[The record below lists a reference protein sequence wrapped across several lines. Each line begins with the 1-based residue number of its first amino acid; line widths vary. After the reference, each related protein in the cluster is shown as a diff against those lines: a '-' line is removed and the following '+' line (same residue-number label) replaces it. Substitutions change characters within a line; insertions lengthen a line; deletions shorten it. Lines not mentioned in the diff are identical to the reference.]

1 MLIFKRMNLNKLK
14 KTFIIAEIGNNHEGS
29 FNVACKL
36 IKEAKNAG
44 VDAVK
49 FQTFKTE
56 DFISPHE
63 RKRFKKL
70 KKFELS
76 YEDFEKLSVIAKKND
91 LKFISTPLDINSAIF
106 LNNIVDC
113 FKIASGDNNYYD
125 LIKTVLNFDKPTFIS
140 TGLLHFTEV
149 KNLVEFIK
157 KIGFDFSR
165 LSLFHC
171 VSDYP
176 VSYEEAN
183 LLSIKFLKKKLPL
196 TIGYSD
202 HTIGKE
208 ASVIAVS
215 LGAKI
220 IEKHFTL
227 SNNFSKF
234 RDHQISL
241 NPIDM
246 KQLVSSIR
254 KTELMLGL
262 EEKKIQ
268 KSEFK
273 NLDLTRRSIYS
284 ANNFNKNSIIKKN
297 MIKILR
303 PANIY
308 KPNDL
313 KKILNKKIKRKIGI
327 YKVFLPNYFI

>member
-1 MLIFKRMNLNKLK
+1 MNLKKLK

-36 IKEAKNAG
+36 IKEAKKAG

-63 RKRFKKL
+63 KKRLNKL

-76 YEDFEKLSVIAKKND
+76 YDDFEKLSVIAKKNE
-91 LKFISTPLDINSAIF
+91 LKFISTPLDIKSAIF
-106 LNNIVDC
+106 LNNIVDY

-125 LIKTVLNFDKPTFIS
+125 LIKTVLNFNKPTFIS
-140 TGLLHFTEV
+140 TGFLDFIEV
-149 KNLVEFIK
+149 KNLIKFIK
-157 KIGFDFSR
+157 KIGFNFSK

-183 LLSIKFLKKKLPL
+183 LLSIKFLKEKFPL

-208 ASVIAVS
+208 ASLLAIS

-227 SNNFSKF
+227 SNNFSQF
-234 RDHQISL
+234 RDHRISL
-241 NPIDM
+241 NPLDM
-246 KQLVSSIR
+246 KQLVYSIR
-254 KTELMLGL
+254 KTELMFGL

-268 KSEFK
+268 KCEKK
-273 NLDLTRRSIYS
+273 NLIFARRSIYS
-284 ANNFNKNSIIKKN
+284 NCNIKKNSILKN
-297 MIKILR
+297 YMLKILR
-303 PANIY
+303 PANFY
-308 KPNDL
+308 KPNDIN
-313 KKILNKKIKRKIGI
+313 KILNRKIKKNVKHNQVIKPRIFK
-327 YKVFLPNYFI
+327 

>member
-1 MLIFKRMNLNKLK
+1 MNLKKLK

-36 IKEAKNAG
+36 IKEAKKAG

-63 RKRFKKL
+63 KKRFKKL

-76 YEDFEKLSVIAKKND
+76 YDDFKKLSVIAKKNE
-91 LKFISTPLDINSAIF
+91 LKFISTPLDIKSAIF
-106 LNNIVDC
+106 LNNIVDY

-125 LIKTVLNFDKPTFIS
+125 LIKTVLNFNKPTFIS
-140 TGLLHFTEV
+140 TGFLDFVEV
-149 KNLVEFIK
+149 KNLIKFIK
-157 KIGFDFSR
+157 KIGFDFSK

-183 LLSIKFLKKKLPL
+183 LLSIKFLKEKFPL

-208 ASVIAVS
+208 ASLLAIS

-227 SNNFSKF
+227 SNNFSQF
-234 RDHQISL
+234 RDHRISL
-241 NPIDM
+241 NPQDM
-246 KQLVSSIR
+246 KQLVYSIR
-254 KTELMLGL
+254 KTELMFGS
-262 EEKKIQ
+262 EEKRIQ
-268 KSEFK
+268 KCEKK
-273 NLDLTRRSIYS
+273 NLIFVRRSIYS
-284 ANNFNKNSIIKKN
+284 NCDIKKSSILKN
-297 MIKILR
+297 YMLKILR
-303 PANIY
+303 PANFY
-308 KPNDL
+308 KPNDIN
-313 KKILNKKIKRKIGI
+313 KILNRKIKKNVK
-327 YKVFLPNYFI
+327 YNQVLKPNVLI

>member
-1 MLIFKRMNLNKLK
+1 MNLNKLK

-36 IKEAKNAG
+36 IQEAKKAG

-56 DFISPHE
+56 DFISPHDK
-63 RKRFKKL
+63 KRFKKL

-76 YEDFEKLSVIAKKND
+76 YEQFEKLSIIKKKNK
-91 LKFISTPLDINSAIF
+91 LKFISTPLDIKSAFF

-125 LIKTVLNFDKPTFIS
+125 LIKTVLNFNKPTFIS
-140 TGLLHFTEV
+140 TGLLDFPEV
-149 KNLVEFIK
+149 KSLIKFIK
-157 KIGFDFSR
+157 RVGFDISK

-176 VSYEEAN
+176 VSYKEAN
-183 LLSIKFLKKKLPL
+183 LLSVKFLKEKLPL
-196 TIGYSD
+196 TVGYSD

-208 ASVIAVS
+208 AAIIAVA

-227 SNNFSKF
+227 SNYFSKF

-241 NPIDM
+241 NPKDM
-246 KQLVSSIR
+246 KQLVSSIE

-268 KSEFK
+268 NSEFK
-273 NLDLTRRSIYS
+273 NLDLIRRSIYS
-284 ANNFNKNSIIKKN
+284 ANNFSKNSIIKKD
-297 MIKILR
+297 MIKFLR

-313 KKILNKKIKRKIGI
+313 KKILNKKIKKKIGI

>member
-1 MLIFKRMNLNKLK
+1 MNLNRLK

-36 IKEAKNAG
+36 IKEAKKAG

-63 RKRFKKL
+63 KKRFRKL

-76 YEDFEKLSVIAKKND
+76 YENFEKLSVIAKNNN

-140 TGLLHFTEV
+140 TGLLDFTEV
-149 KNLVEFIK
+149 KSLVKFIK
-157 KIGFDFSR
+157 KIGFNFSR

-183 LLSIKFLKKKLPL
+183 LLSIKYLKKKLPL

-208 ASVIAVS
+208 AAIIAAS

-241 NPIDM
+241 NPQDM

-254 KTELMLGL
+254 KTELMMGL

-273 NLDLTRRSIYS
+273 NLDSVRRSIYS
-284 ANNFNKNSIIKKN
+284 ACNVNKNSIIRKN

-313 KKILNKKIKRKIGI
+313 KKILNRKTKKKIGI

>member
-1 MLIFKRMNLNKLK
+1 MNLNKLK

-36 IKEAKNAG
+36 IKEAKKAG

-56 DFISPHE
+56 DFINPNDK
-63 RKRFKKL
+63 KRFRKL

-76 YEDFEKLSVIAKKND
+76 YEEFEKLSVIAKNNK

-140 TGLLHFTEV
+140 TGLLDFIEV
-149 KNLVEFIK
+149 KSLVKFIK
-157 KIGFDFSR
+157 KIGFDFSK

-183 LLSIKFLKKKLPL
+183 LLSIKFLKDKLPL

-202 HTIGKE
+202 HTIGKD
-208 ASVIAVS
+208 ASIIAAS

-220 IEKHFTL
+220 IEKHFTF

-241 NPIDM
+241 NPQDM

-254 KTELMLGL
+254 KTESMLGF
-262 EEKKIQ
+262 EEKRIQ
-268 KSEFK
+268 NSEFK
-273 NLDLTRRSIYS
+273 NLDSIRRSIYS
-284 ANNFNKNSIIKKN
+284 ANNLDKNSIIKKN
-297 MIKILR
+297 MTKILR

-313 KKILNKKIKRKIGI
+313 NKILNKKIKKKIGV

>member
-1 MLIFKRMNLNKLK
+1 MNLNKLK

-157 KIGFDFSR
+157 KIGFNFSR

-208 ASVIAVS
+208 ASVIAAS

-241 NPIDM
+241 NPLDM

-262 EEKKIQ
+262 EDKKIQ

-273 NLDLTRRSIYS
+273 NLDLIRRSIYS
-284 ANNFNKNSIIKKN
+284 ANNYNKNSIIKKN

-313 KKILNKKIKRKIGI
+313 KKILNKKINKKIKI

>member
-1 MLIFKRMNLNKLK
+1 MNLNYLK

-36 IKEAKNAG
+36 IEEAKKAG

-49 FQTFKTE
+49 FQTFKTD
-56 DFISPHE
+56 DFIVTNDKE
-63 RKRFKKL
+63 RFKRL

-76 YEDFEKLSVIAKKND
+76 YEQFVKLSVVAKKNK
-91 LKFISTPLDINSAIF
+91 LKFISTPLDIKSAIF

-113 FKIASGDNNYYD
+113 FKIASGDNNYYN
-125 LIKTVLNFDKPTFIS
+125 LIKTVLNFNKITFIS
-140 TGLLHFTEV
+140 TGLLDFAEIKSLLKFV
-149 KNLVEFIK
+149 K
-157 KIGFDFSR
+157 KIKFNLSR

-176 VSYEEAN
+176 VSFEEAN
-183 LLSIKFLKKKLPL
+183 LLSIKFLKEKLPL

-208 ASVIAVS
+208 ASLLAVS

-234 RDHQISL
+234 RDHKISL
-241 NPIDM
+241 NPRDM
-246 KQLVSSIR
+246 EQLVSSIR
-254 KTELMLGL
+254 KAELMLGN
-262 EEKKIQ
+262 ESKKIQ
-268 KSEFK
+268 RGESK
-273 NLDLTRRSIYS
+273 NLPLIRRSIY
-284 ANNFNKNSIIKKN
+284 AAGTFHKNTVIKNN

-303 PANIY
+303 PANFY
-308 KPNDL
+308 QPNDI
-313 KKILNKKIKRKIGI
+313 KKILNKKIKRKIES
-327 YKVFLPNYFI
+327 YKAFLPKYFK

>member
-1 MLIFKRMNLNKLK
+1 MNLKKLK

-36 IKEAKNAG
+36 IKEAKKAG

-56 DFISPHE
+56 YFVNISDKE
-63 RKRFKKL
+63 RFNKL

-76 YEDFEKLSVIAKKND
+76 YEDFEKLSILAKKNG
-91 LKFISTPLDINSAIF
+91 LKFISTPLDIPSAIF
-106 LNNIVDC
+106 LNKIVNC

-125 LIKTVLNFDKPTFIS
+125 LIRTVLNFNKPTFIS
-140 TGLLHFTEV
+140 TGLLDFKQI
-149 KNLVEFIK
+149 KNLLNFII
-157 KIGFDFSR
+157 KIKFN
-165 LSLFHC
+165 LSKLSFLHC

-176 VSYEEAN
+176 VKFNEAN
-183 LLSIKFLKKKLPL
+183 LLSVKFLSKRLPL

-202 HTIGKE
+202 HTIGQE
-208 ASVIAVS
+208 ASLIAVS

-241 NPIDM
+241 NPTDM
-246 KQLVSSIR
+246 SQLVTSIR
-254 KTELMLGL
+254 KSELMLGV

-268 KSEFK
+268 KGEAQ
-273 NLDLTRRSIYS
+273 NLNLIRRSIYS
-284 ANNFNKNSIIKKN
+284 SRTLDKNSTIIDN
-297 MIKILR
+297 MVKVLR
-303 PANIY
+303 PANFY
-308 KPNDL
+308 QPNDL
-313 KKILNKKIKRKIGI
+313 KKILNKRLKKKL
-327 YKVFLPNYFI
+327 KVNKPLLTSYFV

>member
-1 MLIFKRMNLNKLK
+1 MNLNNLK

-36 IKEAKNAG
+36 IKEAKKAG

-76 YEDFEKLSVIAKKND
+76 YEDFEKLSVIAKRND

-113 FKIASGDNNYYD
+113 FKIASGDNNYHD
-125 LIKTVLNFDKPTFIS
+125 LIKAVLNFDKPTFIS

-149 KNLVEFIK
+149 KNLVKFIK
-157 KIGFDFSR
+157 KTGFDFSR

-171 VSDYP
+171 VTDYP

-208 ASVIAVS
+208 APIIAVC

-227 SNNFSKF
+227 NNNFSKF
-234 RDHQISL
+234 RDHHISL
-241 NPIDM
+241 NPQDM

-262 EEKKIQ
+262 EEKRIQ
-268 KSEFK
+268 NSEFK
-273 NLDLTRRSIYS
+273 NLDLIRRSIYS

-313 KKILNKKIKRKIGI
+313 KKILNKKIKKKIGI
-327 YKVFLPNYFI
+327 YKVFLPKYFI

>member
-1 MLIFKRMNLNKLK
+1 MNLNKLK

-125 LIKTVLNFDKPTFIS
+125 LIKTVLNFHKPTFIS

>member
-1 MLIFKRMNLNKLK
+1 MNLNKLN

-36 IKEAKNAG
+36 IEKAKKVG

-56 DFISPHE
+56 DFIVANDKE
-63 RKRFKKL
+63 RFKRL

-76 YEDFEKLSVIAKKND
+76 YEQFVKLSLVAKKNK
-91 LKFISTPLDINSAIF
+91 LKFISTPLDIKSAIF

-113 FKIASGDNNYYD
+113 FKIASGDNNYYN
-125 LIKTVLNFDKPTFIS
+125 LIKTVLNFNKTTFIS
-140 TGLLHFTEV
+140 TGLLDFVEV
-149 KNLVEFIK
+149 KSLLKFIK
-157 KIGFDFSR
+157 KLKFNFSK

-176 VSYEEAN
+176 VSFEDAN
-183 LLSIKFLKKKLPL
+183 LLSIKFLKEKLPL

-208 ASVIAVS
+208 ASLLAVS

-234 RDHQISL
+234 RDHKISL
-241 NPIDM
+241 NPRDM
-246 KQLVSSIR
+246 EQLVSSIR
-254 KTELMLGL
+254 KAELMLGN
-262 EEKKIQ
+262 ESKNIQ
-268 KSEFK
+268 PGESK
-273 NLDLTRRSIYS
+273 NLHLIRRSIY
-284 ANNFNKNSIIKKN
+284 AAGNFHKNTIIKNN

-303 PANIY
+303 PANFY
-308 KPNDL
+308 QPNDI
-313 KKILNKKIKRKIGI
+313 KKILNKRIKMRIES
-327 YKVFLPNYFI
+327 YKAFLPKYFK

>member
-1 MLIFKRMNLNKLK
+1 MNLNKLK
-14 KTFIIAEIGNNHEGS
+14 KTFVIAEIGNNHEGS

-36 IKEAKNAG
+36 IKEAKKAG

-63 RKRFKKL
+63 KKRFKKL

-76 YEDFEKLSVIAKKND
+76 YDDFEKLSVIAKKNE
-91 LKFISTPLDINSAIF
+91 LKFISTPLDIKSANF
-106 LNNIVDC
+106 LNNIVDY

-125 LIKTVLNFDKPTFIS
+125 LIKTVLNFNKPTFIS
-140 TGLLHFTEV
+140 TGFLDFVEI
-149 KNLVEFIK
+149 KNLIKFIK
-157 KIGFDFSR
+157 KIGFNFSK

-183 LLSIKFLKKKLPL
+183 LLSIKFLKEKFPL

-202 HTIGKE
+202 HTVGKE
-208 ASVIAVS
+208 ASLLAIS

-227 SNNFSKF
+227 SNNFSQF
-234 RDHQISL
+234 RDHRISL
-241 NPIDM
+241 NPQDM
-246 KQLVSSIR
+246 KQLVYSIR
-254 KTELMLGL
+254 KTELMLGS
-262 EEKKIQ
+262 EEKRIQ
-268 KSEFK
+268 KCEKK
-273 NLDLTRRSIYS
+273 NLIFVRRSIYS
-284 ANNFNKNSIIKKN
+284 NCNIKKNSILKN
-297 MIKILR
+297 YMLKILR
-303 PANIY
+303 PANFY
-308 KPNDL
+308 KPNDIN
-313 KKILNKKIKRKIGI
+313 KILNRKIKKNVK
-327 YKVFLPNYFI
+327 YNQVVKPNVLI

>member
-1 MLIFKRMNLNKLK
+1 MNLNKLK

-29 FNVACKL
+29 FDIACKL
-36 IKEAKNAG
+36 IEEAKKTG

-63 RKRFKKL
+63 KKKFKRL

-76 YEDFEKLSVIAKKND
+76 YEQFVKLSVIAKKND
-91 LKFISTPLDINSAIF
+91 LKFISTPLDIKSAIF

-113 FKIASGDNNYYD
+113 FKIASGDNNYYN
-125 LIKTVLNFDKPTFIS
+125 LIKTVLNFNKTTFIS
-140 TGLLHFTEV
+140 TGLLGFAEV
-149 KNLVEFIK
+149 KSLLKFINKIQFNL
-157 KIGFDFSR
+157 SR

-176 VSYEEAN
+176 VSFEEAN
-183 LLSIKFLKKKLPL
+183 LLSIKFLKEKFPI

-208 ASVIAVS
+208 ASLLAVS

-234 RDHQISL
+234 RDHKISL
-241 NPIDM
+241 NPRDM
-246 KQLVSSIR
+246 EQLVSSIR
-254 KTELMLGL
+254 KAELMLGN
-262 EEKKIQ
+262 ESKKIQ
-268 KSEFK
+268 RGESK
-273 NLDLTRRSIYS
+273 NLHLIRRSIY
-284 ANNFNKNSIIKKN
+284 AAGNFHKNTIIKNN

-303 PANIY
+303 PASFY
-308 KPNDL
+308 QPNDI
-313 KKILNKKIKRKIGI
+313 KKILNKRIKSRIKL
-327 YKVFLPNYFI
+327 YNTFLPKYFK

>member
-1 MLIFKRMNLNKLK
+1 MNLNKLK

-36 IKEAKNAG
+36 IEEAKKAG

-56 DFISPHE
+56 DFIVPNDKE
-63 RKRFKKL
+63 RFKKL

-76 YEDFEKLSVIAKKND
+76 YEQFIKLSVIAKKNK

-106 LNNIVDC
+106 LNDIVDC

-125 LIKTVLNFDKPTFIS
+125 LINTVLNFNKPTFIS
-140 TGLLHFTEV
+140 TGLLDFIEV
-149 KNLVEFIK
+149 KSLLKFIK
-157 KIGFDFSR
+157 KKSFDFSK

-176 VSYEEAN
+176 VSFEEAN
-183 LLSIKFLKKKLPL
+183 LLSIKFLKEKLPL
-196 TIGYSD
+196 MIGYSD

-208 ASVIAVS
+208 ASLLAVS

-234 RDHQISL
+234 RDHKISL
-241 NPIDM
+241 NPRDM
-246 KQLVSSIR
+246 EQLVSSIR
-254 KTELMLGL
+254 KAELMLGN
-262 EEKKIQ
+262 ESKEIQ
-268 KSEFK
+268 RGESR
-273 NLDLTRRSIYS
+273 NLHLIRRSIY
-284 ANNFNKNSIIKKN
+284 AAGNFQKNSIIKNN

-303 PANIY
+303 PASFY
-308 KPNDL
+308 QPNDI
-313 KKILNKKIKRKIGI
+313 KKILNKRIKSRIKL
-327 YKVFLPNYFI
+327 YNTFLPKYFK

>member
-1 MLIFKRMNLNKLK
+1 MNLNKLK
-14 KTFIIAEIGNNHEGS
+14 NTFIVAEIGNNHEGS
-29 FNVACKL
+29 FRIACKL
-36 IKEAKNAG
+36 IEEAKKAG

-63 RKRFKKL
+63 KKRFKKL

-76 YEDFEKLSVIAKKND
+76 YEDFEKLSVITKKND
-91 LKFISTPLDINSAIF
+91 LKFISTPLDIKSAFF
-106 LNNIVDC
+106 LNNIVDF

-125 LIKTVLNFDKPTFIS
+125 LIETVLNFKKPTFIS
-140 TGLLHFTEV
+140 TGLIDFIEV
-149 KNLVEFIK
+149 KSLLKFIK
-157 KIGFDFSR
+157 KKAFNFSK

-176 VSYEEAN
+176 VSFEEAN
-183 LLSIKFLKKKLPL
+183 LLSIKFLREKLPL

-208 ASVIAVS
+208 ASLLAVS

-234 RDHQISL
+234 RDHKISL
-241 NPIDM
+241 NPRDM
-246 KQLVSSIR
+246 EQLVLSIR
-254 KTELMLGL
+254 KAELMLGK
-262 EEKKIQ
+262 ENKKIQ
-268 KSEFK
+268 RGESK
-273 NLDLTRRSIYS
+273 NLRLIRRSLY
-284 ANNFNKNSIIKKN
+284 AAGNLNKNTIIKNN

-303 PANIY
+303 PVSFY
-308 KPNDL
+308 QPNDI
-313 KKILNKKIKRKIGI
+313 KKILNKRIKRRIES
-327 YKVFLPNYFI
+327 YKTFLPEYFE

>member
-1 MLIFKRMNLNKLK
+1 MNLNKLK

-157 KIGFDFSR
+157 KIGFNFSR

-313 KKILNKKIKRKIGI
+313 KKILNKKIKRKIGT

>member
-1 MLIFKRMNLNKLK
+1 MNLNKLK
-14 KTFIIAEIGNNHEGS
+14 NTFIVAEIGNNHEGS
-29 FNVACKL
+29 FRIACKL
-36 IKEAKNAG
+36 IEEAKKAG

-63 RKRFKKL
+63 KKRFKKL

-76 YEDFEKLSVIAKKND
+76 YEDFEKLSVITKKND
-91 LKFISTPLDINSAIF
+91 LKFISTPLDIKSAFF
-106 LNNIVDC
+106 LNNIVDF

-125 LIKTVLNFDKPTFIS
+125 LIETVLNFKKPTFIS
-140 TGLLHFTEV
+140 TGLIDFIEV
-149 KNLVEFIK
+149 KSLLKFIK
-157 KIGFDFSR
+157 KKAFNFSK

-176 VSYEEAN
+176 VSFEEAN
-183 LLSIKFLKKKLPL
+183 LLSIKFLREKLPL

-208 ASVIAVS
+208 ASLLAVS

-234 RDHQISL
+234 RDHKISL
-241 NPIDM
+241 NPRDM
-246 KQLVSSIR
+246 GQLVLSIR
-254 KTELMLGL
+254 KAELMLGK
-262 EEKKIQ
+262 ENKKIQ
-268 KSEFK
+268 RGESK
-273 NLDLTRRSIYS
+273 NLRLIRRSLY
-284 ANNFNKNSIIKKN
+284 AAGNLNKNTIIKNN

-303 PANIY
+303 PVSFY
-308 KPNDL
+308 QPNDI
-313 KKILNKKIKRKIGI
+313 KKILNKRIKRRIES
-327 YKVFLPNYFI
+327 YKTFLPEYFE

>member
-1 MLIFKRMNLNKLK
+1 MNLNNLK

-29 FNVACKL
+29 FKIACKL
-36 IKEAKNAG
+36 IEEAKKAG

-56 DFISPHE
+56 DFVSPHE
-63 RKRFKKL
+63 KKRFKKL

-76 YEDFEKLSVIAKKND
+76 YEDFEKLSVITKKNA
-91 LKFISTPLDINSAIF
+91 LKFISTPLDIKSAFF

-125 LIKTVLNFDKPTFIS
+125 LIETVLNFNKPTFIS
-140 TGLLHFTEV
+140 TGLLDFIEV
-149 KNLVEFIK
+149 KSLLKFIK
-157 KIGFDFSR
+157 KKGFNFSK

-176 VSYEEAN
+176 VSFEEAN
-183 LLSIKFLKKKLPL
+183 LLSIKFLKEKLPL

-208 ASVIAVS
+208 ASLLAVS

-234 RDHQISL
+234 RDHKISL
-241 NPIDM
+241 NPRDM
-246 KQLVSSIR
+246 EQLVISIR
-254 KTELMLGL
+254 KAELMLGK
-262 EEKKIQ
+262 ESKKIQ
-268 KSEFK
+268 RGESK
-273 NLDLTRRSIYS
+273 NLHLIRRSIY
-284 ANNFNKNSIIKKN
+284 AAGNFHKNTIIENN
-297 MIKILR
+297 MTKILR
-303 PANIY
+303 PASFY
-308 KPNDL
+308 KPNDI
-313 KKILNKKIKRKIGI
+313 KKILNKRIKRRIES
-327 YKVFLPNYFI
+327 YKAFLPKYFK

>member
-1 MLIFKRMNLNKLK
+1 MNLNKLK

-29 FNVACKL
+29 FDIACKL
-36 IKEAKNAG
+36 IEEAKKTG

-63 RKRFKKL
+63 KKKFKRL

-76 YEDFEKLSVIAKKND
+76 YEQFVKLSVIAKKND
-91 LKFISTPLDINSAIF
+91 LKFISTPLDIKSAIF

-113 FKIASGDNNYYD
+113 FKIASGDNNYYN
-125 LIKTVLNFDKPTFIS
+125 LIKTVLNFNKTTFIS
-140 TGLLHFTEV
+140 TGLLGFAEV
-149 KNLVEFIK
+149 KSLLKFINKIQFNL
-157 KIGFDFSR
+157 SR

-176 VSYEEAN
+176 VSFEEAN
-183 LLSIKFLKKKLPL
+183 LLSIKFLKEKFPI

-208 ASVIAVS
+208 ASLLAVS

-234 RDHQISL
+234 RDHKISL

-246 KQLVSSIR
+246 EQLVSSVR
-254 KTELMLGL
+254 KAELMLGN
-262 EEKKIQ
+262 ESKEIQ
-268 KSEFK
+268 RGESK
-273 NLDLTRRSIYS
+273 NLHLIRRSIY
-284 ANNFNKNSIIKKN
+284 AAGNFHKNTIIKNN

-303 PANIY
+303 PASFY
-308 KPNDL
+308 QPNDI
-313 KKILNKKIKRKIGI
+313 KKILNKRIKSRIKL
-327 YKVFLPNYFI
+327 YNTFLPKYFK

>member
-1 MLIFKRMNLNKLK
+1 MNLNKLK

-157 KIGFDFSR
+157 KIRFDFSR

-215 LGAKI
+215 LGARI

-284 ANNFNKNSIIKKN
+284 ANNFNKNSIINKN

-308 KPNDL
+308 RPNDV
-313 KKILNKKIKRKIGI
+313 KKILNKKIKKKIGI

>member
-1 MLIFKRMNLNKLK
+1 MNLNKLK

-36 IKEAKNAG
+36 IKEAKKAG

-56 DFISPHE
+56 DFINPNDK
-63 RKRFKKL
+63 KRFRKL

-76 YEDFEKLSVIAKKND
+76 YEEFEKLSVIAKNNK

-140 TGLLHFTEV
+140 TGLLDFIEV
-149 KNLVEFIK
+149 KSLVKFIK
-157 KIGFDFSR
+157 KIGFDFSK

-183 LLSIKFLKKKLPL
+183 LLSIKFLKDKLPL

-202 HTIGKE
+202 HTIGKD
-208 ASVIAVS
+208 ASIIAAS

-241 NPIDM
+241 NPQDM
-246 KQLVSSIR
+246 KQLVSSMR
-254 KTELMLGL
+254 KTESMLGF
-262 EEKKIQ
+262 EEKIIQ
-268 KSEFK
+268 NSEFK
-273 NLDLTRRSIYS
+273 NLDSIRRSIYS
-284 ANNFNKNSIIKKN
+284 ANNLDKNSIIKKN
-297 MIKILR
+297 MTKILK
-303 PANIY
+303 N
-308 KPNDL
+308 
-313 KKILNKKIKRKIGI
+313 
-327 YKVFLPNYFI
+327 

>member
-1 MLIFKRMNLNKLK
+1 MNLNKLK

-36 IKEAKNAG
+36 IQEAKKAG

-56 DFISPHE
+56 DFISPHDK
-63 RKRFKKL
+63 KRFKKL

-76 YEDFEKLSVIAKKND
+76 YEQFEKLSIITKKNK
-91 LKFISTPLDINSAIF
+91 LKFISTPLDIKSAFF

-125 LIKTVLNFDKPTFIS
+125 LIKTVLNFNKPTFIS
-140 TGLLHFTEV
+140 TGLLDFPEV
-149 KNLVEFIK
+149 KSLIKFIK
-157 KIGFDFSR
+157 RVGFDISK

-176 VSYEEAN
+176 VSYKEAN
-183 LLSIKFLKKKLPL
+183 LLSVKFLKEKLPL
-196 TIGYSD
+196 TVGYSD

-208 ASVIAVS
+208 AAIIAVA

-227 SNNFSKF
+227 SNYFSKF

-241 NPIDM
+241 NPKDM
-246 KQLVSSIR
+246 KQLVSSIE

-268 KSEFK
+268 NSEFK
-273 NLDLTRRSIYS
+273 NLDLIRRSIYS
-284 ANNFNKNSIIKKN
+284 ANNFSKNSIIKKD
-297 MIKILR
+297 MIKFLR

-313 KKILNKKIKRKIGI
+313 KKILNKKIKKKIGI

>member
-1 MLIFKRMNLNKLK
+1 MNLNKLK

-36 IKEAKNAG
+36 IKEAKKAG

-56 DFISPHE
+56 DFINPYDK
-63 RKRFKKL
+63 KRFRKL

-76 YEDFEKLSVIAKKND
+76 YEEFEKLSVIAKNNK

-125 LIKTVLNFDKPTFIS
+125 LIKTVLNFDKTTFIS
-140 TGLLHFTEV
+140 TGLLDFIKV
-149 KNLVEFIK
+149 KSLVKFIK
-157 KIGFDFSR
+157 KIGFNFSK

-176 VSYEEAN
+176 VSYEDAN
-183 LLSIKFLKKKLPL
+183 LLSIKFLKAKLPL

-202 HTIGKE
+202 HTIGRE
-208 ASVIAVS
+208 ASIVAVS

-241 NPIDM
+241 NPRDM

-254 KTELMLGL
+254 KTELMLGV
-262 EEKKIQ
+262 EEKRIQ
-268 KSEFK
+268 NSEFK
-273 NLDLTRRSIYS
+273 NLDLIRRSIYS
-284 ANNFNKNSIIKKN
+284 ANNFNENSIIKKN

-313 KKILNKKIKRKIGI
+313 KKILNKKIKKKIGI

>member
-1 MLIFKRMNLNKLK
+1 MNLNKLK

-36 IKEAKNAG
+36 IKEAKKAG

-56 DFISPHE
+56 DFISP
-63 RKRFKKL
+63 RDKKRFKKL
-70 KKFELS
+70 KRFELS
-76 YEDFEKLSVIAKKND
+76 REDFLNLSVIAKKNE
-91 LKFISTPLDINSAIF
+91 LKFISTPLDIKSAIF

-125 LIKTVLNFDKPTFIS
+125 LIKTVLNFSKPTFIS
-140 TGLLHFTEV
+140 TGLLDFLEV
-149 KNLVEFIK
+149 KSLVKFIK
-157 KIGFDFSR
+157 KNGFNFSK

-183 LLSIKFLKKKLPL
+183 LLSIKFLKEKLPL

-208 ASVIAVS
+208 ASLLAIC

-227 SNNFSKF
+227 SNDFSKF
-234 RDHQISL
+234 RDHKISL
-241 NPIDM
+241 NPKDM
-246 KQLVSSIR
+246 EQLVSSIR
-254 KTELMLGL
+254 KAELMLGN
-262 EEKKIQ
+262 ESKNIQ
-268 KSEFK
+268 RGESK
-273 NLDLTRRSIYS
+273 NLHLIRRSIY
-284 ANNFNKNSIIKKN
+284 AAGNFHKNSIIKDN
-297 MIKILR
+297 MTKILR
-303 PANIY
+303 PASFY
-308 KPNDL
+308 QPNDI
-313 KKILNKKIKRKIGI
+313 KKILNKRIKKRIESHKAFFP
-327 YKVFLPNYFI
+327 KYFK

>member
-1 MLIFKRMNLNKLK
+1 MNLNKLK

-36 IKEAKNAG
+36 IKEAKKAG

-56 DFISPHE
+56 DFINPYDK
-63 RKRFKKL
+63 KRFRKL

-76 YEDFEKLSVIAKKND
+76 YEEFEKLSVIAKNNK

-125 LIKTVLNFDKPTFIS
+125 LIKTVLNFDKTTFIS
-140 TGLLHFTEV
+140 TGLLDFIKV
-149 KNLVEFIK
+149 KSLVKFIK
-157 KIGFDFSR
+157 KIGFNFSK

-176 VSYEEAN
+176 VSYEDAN
-183 LLSIKFLKKKLPL
+183 LLSIKFLKAKLPL

-202 HTIGKE
+202 HTIGRE
-208 ASVIAVS
+208 ASIVAVS

-241 NPIDM
+241 NPRDM

-254 KTELMLGL
+254 KTELMLGV
-262 EEKKIQ
+262 EEKRIQ
-268 KSEFK
+268 NSEFK
-273 NLDLTRRSIYS
+273 NLDLIRRSIYS
-284 ANNFNKNSIIKKN
+284 ANNFNKNTIIKKN

-313 KKILNKKIKRKIGI
+313 KKILNKKIKKKIGI

>member
-1 MLIFKRMNLNKLK
+1 MNLNKLK

-36 IKEAKNAG
+36 IQEAKKAG

-56 DFISPHE
+56 DFISPHDK
-63 RKRFKKL
+63 KRFKKL

-76 YEDFEKLSVIAKKND
+76 YEQFEKLSIITKKNK
-91 LKFISTPLDINSAIF
+91 LKFISTPLDIKSAFF

-125 LIKTVLNFDKPTFIS
+125 LIKTVLNFNKPTFIS
-140 TGLLHFTEV
+140 TGLLDFPEV
-149 KNLVEFIK
+149 KSLIKFIK
-157 KIGFDFSR
+157 RIGFNISK

-176 VSYEEAN
+176 VSYKEAN
-183 LLSIKFLKKKLPL
+183 LLSVKFLKEKLPL
-196 TIGYSD
+196 TVGYSD

-208 ASVIAVS
+208 AAIIAVA

-227 SNNFSKF
+227 SNDFSKF

-241 NPIDM
+241 NPKDM
-246 KQLVSSIR
+246 KQLVSSIE

-268 KSEFK
+268 NSEFK
-273 NLDLTRRSIYS
+273 NLDLIRRSIYS
-284 ANNFNKNSIIKKN
+284 ADNFSKNSIIKKN
-297 MIKILR
+297 MIKFLR

-313 KKILNKKIKRKIGI
+313 KKILNKKIKKKIGI